1 MCIPWT
7 EKSNDLQIHNHTAAR
22 DPDSLRNFK
31 DYLRSYKELKKIH
44 WYTCKEDP
52 TKNHCKDFS
61 IKRTFPGNNAIIF
74 VRIRLLPQ
82 GYIKGNLKKFLT
94 KKETLN

>member
-1 MCIPWT
+1 MFIQPFLPIQWT
-7 EKSNDLQIHNHTAAR
+7 EKSNDLQIHNHIAAR

-52 TKNHCKDFS
+52 TKITAKIS
-61 IKRTFPGNNAIIF
+61 VSKAM
-74 VRIRLLPQ
+74 VLSL
-82 GYIKGNLKKFLT
+82 
-94 KKETLN
+94 